1 VFFQV
6 SFLNAKGGV
15 EKQRASHLVREGS
28 HFHFGFCNKKIQRLF
43 TILYDLTDET
53 YMNYWLMKTEPS
65 TFSWD
70 DLVRD
75 KKTGWD
81 GVRNFQARNNL
92 KAMKKG
98 DLAFIYHSM
107 DDKAVVGIA
116 KITKENYP
124 DPKDKDW
131 VAVEISP
138 EKKLKRPVTLAEVKA
153 DKRLTDMVL
162 VKSSRLSVQP
172 VTAAEFDMIVALS
185 EKKVN

>member
-1 VFFQV
+1 
-6 SFLNAKGGV
+6 
-15 EKQRASHLVREGS
+15 
-28 HFHFGFCNKKIQRLF
+28 
-43 TILYDLTDET
+43 
-53 YMNYWLMKTEPS
+53 MNYWLMKTEPS